1 LRHLGK
7 NIAALFVLQV
17 SVYAVPLITTPY
29 LARTLGVANFGL
41 LGVASAMVSYISLIS
56 DWGFAFTATR
66 ETARH
71 AADPGALRKILWDT
85 LLAKALLCG
94 AALTVFLAV
103 ILLIPLPQ
111 WRGMV
116 PLLLVYSLTPVTG
129 IFGVGWFLQGM
140 EKMVGY
146 AAVSLIGRL
155 AYVPLVFAFVHT
167 QEDVL
172 IVAVIQSGTSIV
184 SVVASLVVASRK
196 VPLMPI
202 QLDVRAAWRQIREGF
217 PVFLSTGGISLY
229 TQSNIILVGTI
240 AGPIQAGLYS
250 GGEKIQ
256 RALQGLAGPVSAAVY
271 PRINNLLVSNP
282 NESHKLMRWTLIG
295 QGGFTL
301 CLSIAMF
308 LSADIVTTVFLG
320 NQYVNAIPVIRWLSA
335 VPFLT
340 GLSNALGVNMM
351 FPFGMNEE
359 MARITV
365 ASGVFNLATLSLLTY
380 EKGAVGAAISIVMT
394 EIFVTSAMAWTIY
407 AKRKTVFQYDK
418 N

>member
-1 LRHLGK
+1 MHHLGK

-17 SVYAVPLITTPY
+17 SVYLIPLITTPY
-29 LARTLGVANFGL
+29 LARTLEVANFGL
-41 LGVASAMVSYISLIS
+41 LGVASAIISYVSMLS

-71 AADPGALRKILWDT
+71 AGDPGALRKILWDT
-85 LLAKALLCG
+85 ILAKGLLCG
-94 AALTVFLAV
+94 IGLTIFLTIIWIV
-103 ILLIPLPQ
+103 PQ

-116 PLLLVYSLTPVTG
+116 PLLLVYSLTPIIGV
-129 IFGVGWFLQGM
+129 FGVGWFLQGM
-140 EKMVGY
+140 EKMVAY
-146 AAVSLIGRL
+146 AAISLVVRF
-155 AYVPLVFAFVHT
+155 AYVPLILIFVHSKN
-167 QEDVL
+167 DVL
-172 IVAVIQSGTSIV
+172 IVAAIQSATAIV
-184 SVVASLVVASRK
+184 SVVASLVVARRN
-196 VPLMPI
+196 VPLLPI
-202 QLDVRAAWRQIREGF
+202 HLDLRAALQQIKLGM

-240 AGPIQAGLYS
+240 AGPVQAGLYS

-256 RALQGLAGPVSAAVY
+256 RALQGLAGPISAAVY

-295 QGGFTL
+295 QGGLTL
-301 CLSIAMF
+301 CMSIAMF
-308 LSADIVTTVFLG
+308 LSADMVTTVFLG
-320 NQYVNAIPVIRWLSA
+320 DQYVNAVPVIRWLSA

-340 GLSNALGVNMM
+340 GLSNSLGVNMM
-351 FPFGMNEE
+351 FPFGMNAE

-365 ASGVFNLATLSLLTY
+365 ASGVFNLVMLTLLTY

-407 AKRKTVFQYDK
+407 AKRKIAFQPDRT
-418 N
+418 